1 MESNTR
7 KLKTASTSTALIPA
21 PQTTSVLV
29 PAPAGNPTAPSASYI
44 AALPLDRIVPNPQ
57 NPRREMADEGLQ
69 ELAESIRRLNVESP
83 ILVMPLANGT
93 YRIVYG
99 ERRFRASQ
107 LAGKTTIPAKVEHMT
122 AEEAEIRAIHENIQ
136 RENMTPFDEGRAFE
150 NLHKK
155 RNMSIPEICATFAKG
170 RAYVENRMNLT
181 KLIPEIAALLRQKEI
196 TLEIAQ
202 VLAKYDAQVQ
212 KSTYEEHFKSEGW
225 YSWRGISAKELDRRL
240 FNAHLT
246 KLDVYHFDKTECK
259 TCASNTGNNVLF
271 EECGDCAACRNP
283 KCLQQKNTAYLIEHA
298 IALAA
303 GDPYLN
309 LVFMKGEASKKVIES
324 IVKKGHEVK
333 LLDVH
338 IGSLTPSR
346 APLAPDLNRV
356 EDEDDRQIRQR
367 RYEKE
372 LEDHKTECAKLD
384 LAVIKGR
391 KTKYGVIRDKSV
403 EIYYG
408 DVREQSV
415 PAATAAAANTEPDT
429 EKNKVLGK
437 DKRNFEIRYEHT
449 VRDLKKEI
457 GQTVR
462 MFKKKDSLTPMEQQ
476 AFHFVLL
483 KRISSSSNMALLGMK
498 DAEYD
503 DAKCL
508 KHAGK
513 ITEKQKNM
521 LYRMV
526 IADYLSNI
534 SESGCVPDR
543 PSVRVMLDFMAL
555 HSPKRYSEIDRKY
568 KETYEKHH
576 QTLLKRAADL
586 DKEKEL
592 LRLKELEQTLQKQ
605 GLAVDMQTGE
615 ILTLPAAQAPHLLPA
630 PISAADAVEDAVV
643 VAQTPQTTVDIPLD
657 PAEVD
662 SDFIDR
668 EVPETLPDPAETDPD
683 FIEWEAVQPFSLQQP
698 KLPETEIDMPLAA

>member
-7 KLKTASTSTALIPA
+7 KLKNASTSTALIPA
-21 PQTTSVLV
+21 SQTTAVPV
-29 PAPAGNPTAPSASYI
+29 PAPAGNPAAPFASYI
-44 AALPLDRIVPNPQ
+44 AALPLNRIVPNPQ

-93 YRIVYG
+93 FRIVYG

-122 AEEAEIRAIHENIQ
+122 DEQAEIRALHENIQ

-150 NLHKK
+150 NLHKN

-181 KLIPEIAALLRQKEI
+181 KLIPEIASLLRQKEI

-212 KSTYEEHFKSEGW
+212 KSTYDEHFKSDGW

-246 KLDVYHFDKTECK
+246 KLDVYHFDKTECR

-309 LVFMKGEASKKVIES
+309 LVFMKGEASKEVIER

-346 APLAPDLNRV
+346 APLAPDLSRV
-356 EDEDDRQIRQR
+356 EDEDDRRIRQQ

-372 LEDHKTECAKLD
+372 LENYKTECAKLD

-408 DVREQSV
+408 DVREKSV
-415 PAATAAAANTEPDT
+415 PAATAADTEPDT

-437 DKRNFEIRYEHT
+437 DKRNFEIRYVHT

-457 GQTVR
+457 AKTVKT
-462 MFKKKDSLTPMEQQ
+462 FKKKDSLTPMEQQ
-476 AFHFVLL
+476 AFHFILL
-483 KRISSSSNMALLGMK
+483 KRISSASNMALLGMK

-508 KHAGK
+508 KYAEK
-513 ITEKQKNM
+513 ITERQKNM

-526 IADYLSNI
+526 IADYLSTI
-534 SESGCVPDR
+534 SENRCVPDR
-543 PSVRVMLDFMAL
+543 PSVKVMLDFMAL
-555 HSPKRYSEIDRKY
+555 HSPERYSEIDRKY

-605 GLAVDMQTGE
+605 GLTVDMQTGE
-615 ILTLPAAQAPHLLPA
+615 ILTLPAAQTPDLLPA
-630 PISAADAVEDAVV
+630 AISAADAVEEAVV
-643 VAQTPQTTVDIPLD
+643 VAEAPRTTVDIPLD
-657 PAEVD
+657 PAEID
-662 SDFIDR
+662 PDLIDR
-668 EVPETLPDPAETDPD
+668 EVPETLPDPAETDPE
-683 FIEWEAVQPFSLQQP
+683 FIEWEAEEPFAPRLA
-698 KLPETEIDMPLAA
+698 KLPEKAYDMPQAA